1 MLPPKILLRFEGL
14 LVKYGNY
21 LGRVAESGFLEE
33 RHQVFDRLS
42 QLHIEMAKSFF
53 RQLRIVMVTIRM

>member
-1 MLPPKILLRFEGL
+1 MLPPNILLRFEGL

-21 LGRVAESGFLEE
+21 HGRVAESGFLEE

-42 QLHIEMAKSFF
+42 QLHIEMAK
-53 RQLRIVMVTIRM
+53 TILGSCVS